1 MGFSEV
7 VIIFLL
13 FSSWGFA
20 PACRV
25 KTGIIS
31 IRNETLPFFYN
42 FSWFLTS
49 NFLLFFHSILLLVKK
64 DNLAPVIYGETQ
76 RLMMNPVERPI
87 DLVMLVDD
95 NDTDNFISK
104 RIIEITKFA
113 KRVEVKNSGKS
124 ALDYLAE
131 NENNPENLP
140 NIIFLDINMPVVDGF
155 VFLYEFEK
163 FTELV
168 RTRCKV
174 IILSSS
180 DNKRD
185 IDKIVN
191 NNYVIKFI
199 TKPLTEMTLD
209 EIKLNN
215 IYFHLSQSLLR

>member
-1 MGFSEV
+1 MRQLKIIEKGKEIKMMTDSEV
-7 VIIFLL
+7 RI
-13 FSSWGFA
+13 
-20 PACRV
+20 
-25 KTGIIS
+25 
-31 IRNETLPFFYN
+31 
-42 FSWFLTS
+42 
-49 NFLLFFHSILLLVKK
+49 
-64 DNLAPVIYGETQ
+64 
-76 RLMMNPVERPI
+76 I

-104 RIIEITKFA
+104 RIVEITKFA

-131 NENNPENLP
+131 NQNNPENLP

-155 VFLYEFEK
+155 IFLYEFEK
-163 FTELV
+163 LKELV
-168 RTRCKV
+168 RTKCKV

-199 TKPLTEMTLD
+199 TKPLTEMALD

-215 IYFHLSQSLLR
+215 I